1 MQAAPVAHETRDV
14 AAYYAS
20 SDLLARLEAALREDG
35 VDPEAPP
42 LEALVAFDQFHGRG
56 IEATEELAA
65 RLRVDAS
72 HRLLDVGSGL
82 GGPARVFARRF
93 GCRIAG
99 IDLTSAFCMLAS
111 ELNRRT
117 GLDAQVEIH
126 EGDALAMP
134 FADASFDGAYSMNV
148 SMNIAD
154 KGALYRELRRV
165 LKPGAWLVLSELAR
179 GAGPEPEYPLPWA
192 ATPATSFLSTPED
205 TRRGLEAAG
214 FEVVECL
221 DHTAK
226 NEAYAAKARATL
238 KGGGKHPHRA
248 IPLIHGDNARAVM
261 TNSSRGVSEG
271 RLIPIEVFARRRS

>member
-1 MQAAPVAHETRDV
+1 MPAEV

-20 SDLLARLEAALREDG
+20 GDLLARLEVALRADG
-35 VDPEAPP
+35 ADPAAPP
-42 LEALVAFDQFHGRG
+42 LEALAAYDQFHGRG

-65 RLRVDAS
+65 HLAARFAIDAS
-72 HRLLDVGSGL
+72 HHLLDVGCGF

-93 GCRIAG
+93 GCRVAG
-99 IDLTSAFCMLAS
+99 IDLTTAFCALAR

-117 GLDAQVEIH
+117 GLDTRVEIH

-134 FADASFDGAYSMNV
+134 FSDASFDGAYSMNV

-154 KGALYRELRRV
+154 KATLYRELHRA

-179 GAGPEPEYPLPWA
+179 GGGAEPEYPLPWA

-205 TRRGLEAAG
+205 TRRGLESTG
-214 FEVVECL
+214 FEVVECH

-226 NEAYAAKARATL
+226 NEAYAARARATL
-238 KGGGKHPHRA
+238 KAGGQHPHRA
-248 IPLIHGDNARAVM
+248 IPLIHGDRARAVM

-271 RLIPIEVFARRRS
+271 RLIPIEIFARKTG